1 VSQENVEIARQAHEA
16 FNRPDLGVFDLDAL
30 YRLAD
35 PDLVLDWSR
44 SNGLEAGIYRGEA
57 ATRRFWN
64 TFFEAFERVVV
75 EPLEFIEHG
84 ESVVVPHHLHAWG
97 RDGVEVDA
105 HSTVVF
111 TIRDG
116 RIIELRLYRQTAEAL
131 EAAGLAGS
139 EVSRENVEAAERA
152 MDAFNR
158 RDIDAFVQP
167 TTADFEW
174 FPALGMAA
182 EGGSF
187 RGR

>member
-1 VSQENVEIARQAHEA
+1 VVSQENVEVVRQAHEA
-16 FNRPDLGVFDLDAL
+16 FNRPDLGVFDLDAF

-35 PDLVLDWSR
+35 PDLVVDWSR

-84 ESVVVPHHLHAWG
+84 ESVVVPHHFHAWG
-97 RDGVEVDA
+97 REGIEVEA

-111 TIRDG
+111 NVRDG

-131 EAAGLAGS
+131 RTAGL
-139 EVSRENVEAAERA
+139 EE
-152 MDAFNR
+152 
-158 RDIDAFVQP
+158 
-167 TTADFEW
+167 
-174 FPALGMAA
+174 
-182 EGGSF
+182 
-187 RGR
+187 